1 MEASE
6 SQAQVIKDV
15 MYRFEQITGKLIN
28 PSKCSLLFGS
38 GCSDATKDSVAA
50 VLKIQNITLE
60 EKYLGLPTPTG
71 RMSKGRFQS
80 TKERLGKKF
89 SNWAERYM
97 SGGAKEVLIKLV
109 AQAIPLYVI
118 GVFHLPATFC
128 DELTQIIRNFWWG
141 KEEGKRK
148 VHWMA

>member
-1 MEASE
+1 MCCTS
-6 SQAQVIKDV
+6 SNN
-15 MYRFEQITGKLIN
+15 TGQLIN

-50 VLKIQNITLE
+50 VLKVQNITLE
-60 EKYLGLPTPTG
+60 EKYLGLQTPTG

-80 TKERLGKKF
+80 KKERLGKKF

-97 SGGAKEVLIKLV
+97 SGGAKEVLIKSV
-109 AQAIPLYVI
+109 AQSIPSYVM

-128 DELTQIIRNFWWG
+128 DELTQMIRNFWWG
-141 KEEGKRK
+141 KEEGKIK